1 MYGTDNPCLAGEVT
15 GDGVL
20 KIQIGNLTDLYFMLV
35 ELEDVLTHV
44 VDDVDD
50 VHGVQLEF
58 VRDSEFVL
66 LLFVLRCALKT
77 LNPVR
82 RLACVVA
89 GAKPRDNH
97 CSLRTGRGP
106 FERDGLRQPAANPC
120 RCICERLP
128 RDVPCQVAPFQNQ
141 PWKVWIHLFVSMT
154 GSLSL
159 SLCLSACLVRVS
171 VCPAQS
177 PCVTPGF

>member
-58 VRDSEFVL
+58 VRVRVVAFCVAVRAEDSEPRAPPC
-66 LLFVLRCALKT
+66 LRRCRCQA
-77 LNPVR
+77 P
-82 RLACVVA
+82 
-89 GAKPRDNH
+89 
-97 CSLRTGRGP
+97 
-106 FERDGLRQPAANPC
+106 RQP
-120 RCICERLP
+120 L
-128 RDVPCQVAPFQNQ
+128 
-141 PWKVWIHLFVSMT
+141 
-154 GSLSL
+154 
-159 SLCLSACLVRVS
+159 
-171 VCPAQS
+171 
-177 PCVTPGF
+177 